1 MPRPAD
7 RFATG
12 RAILLFGLVL
22 GAGLGLRV
30 WGIAFAGSTPLG
42 RPDEEIFAVEG
53 LAMFARS
60 YSRLA
65 TGWPDGFFMVWHAML
80 RLERAWFHLV
90 YGDGTINL
98 GCLLTIRPL
107 ALILPV
113 RVLSAL
119 LGTATAFVVGLI
131 AASLA
136 PSRAREAALW
146 ASSIYAV
153 NYLVGRDAH
162 FAVSDTALC
171 LGIALTL
178 LACVHAAA
186 GRLAWLPWAGFFAGC
201 SFSMK
206 YSAVG
211 LAIPCV
217 VAGGIAVVRR
227 RRAAIRP
234 LLLAVAAAIAGVI
247 VLAPQVLT
255 HWSDFK
261 QGLLGLSDRY
271 GPGTG
276 PLLAPR
282 GWTHYPFYVLPVGF
296 GLAGYVLCV
305 AGLAGVTRKSRWQ
318 SAPLAT
324 YVLGFYVLLLG
335 PLRLVFA
342 RYGSPIVPAL
352 AAAGGAFAVQLVDV
366 LCARVAL
373 PRLAATTVL
382 AILTLSSPAIRLARF
397 DRLLARADTRDLAR
411 DWLVVH
417 GAGKTVLTEGGLAH
431 VQAVEARH
439 AQVCQEELPAGL
451 WRPTPIL
458 SVSRQPTLRG
468 RGEPGWGAIGFGGS
482 RWYVFDEADQRA
494 FLPDLHAET
503 APDFLAQARGSRSLA
518 VSGEQ
523 AWGTRDPVC
532 WHEAAHFDP
541 GDLEAAQWDT
551 YDAFHT
557 PFDGISALRRPG
569 PEIFIYENRCK
580 SAGPS
585 SRSPATPSTGS

>member
-7 RFATG
+7 RFANG
-12 RAILLFGLVL
+12 SAVVLFGLVL

-30 WGIAFAGSTPLG
+30 WGITFAGSTPLG

-60 YSRLA
+60 YGRLA

-80 RLERAWFHLV
+80 RLERAWFHLA

-98 GCLLTIRPL
+98 GCLLSVRPL

-119 LGTATAFVVGLI
+119 LGTATAFVVGRI

-136 PSRAREAALW
+136 PTHALEAALW
-146 ASSIYAV
+146 AASLYAV

-171 LGIALTL
+171 LGVALTL

-186 GRLAWLPWAGFFAGC
+186 GELAWLPWAGFFAGC
-201 SFSMK
+201 SFSTK
-206 YSAVG
+206 YSALG

-217 VAGGIAVVRR
+217 VAAVIAVIRR

-234 LLLAVAAAIAGVI
+234 LLLAVAATIVGVI
-247 VLAPQVLT
+247 LLAPQVLT
-255 HWSDFK
+255 HWADFR

-271 GPGTG
+271 APGTG
-276 PLLAPR
+276 PPLAPR
-282 GWTHYPFYVLPVGF
+282 GWIYYPFSALPTGF
-296 GLAGYVLCV
+296 GLAGFVLCV
-305 AGLAGVTRKSRWQ
+305 AGLAAVIRRSPWR
-318 SAPLAT
+318 SAPLGM
-324 YVLGFYVLLLG
+324 YVLAFYGILLG

-352 AAAGGAFAVQLVDV
+352 AAVGGAFAVQLVDV

-373 PRLAATTVL
+373 PRLAATAAL
-382 AILTLSSPAIRLARF
+382 ALLTLPPPAIRLARF

-411 DWLVVH
+411 DWLVSR
-417 GAGKTVLTEGGLAH
+417 GAGKTVLTEGGFAH

-439 AQVCQEELPAGL
+439 AKVCREELPVGL

-458 SVSRQPTLRG
+458 SVSRQTTPSG
-468 RGEPGWGAIGFGGS
+468 MGERGWGAIAFGGS
-482 RWYVFDEADQRA
+482 RWYVFDEPDQRES
-494 FLPDLHAET
+494 LPDLHADT

-518 VSGEQ
+518 LSGEE
-523 AWGTRDPVC
+523 AWGPHDPAC

-551 YDAFHT
+551 YDAFQA
-557 PFDGISALRRPG
+557 PFDGFSAVQRPG
-569 PEIFIYENRCK
+569 PEIVIYENRCK
-580 SAGPS
+580 SAGAS